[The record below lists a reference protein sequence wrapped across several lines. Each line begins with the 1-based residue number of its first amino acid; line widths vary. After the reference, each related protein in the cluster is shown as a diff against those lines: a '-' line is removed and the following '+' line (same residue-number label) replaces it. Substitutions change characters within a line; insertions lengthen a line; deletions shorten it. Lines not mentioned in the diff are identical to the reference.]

1 MHLLTQLYKIN
12 SKSSK
17 EDKIKSFLLD
27 LLKHIPISVET
38 DAIGNLFI
46 TKGIADVY
54 PCVAAHLDEIHAP
67 SQREVVV
74 EGDIIYTV
82 DEMWNMVGCGA
93 DDKNG
98 LWIAINLLRSVP
110 ILKVALFVQEEK
122 LGTIA
127 GCRGANACNLSF
139 FDDVKYILECDRK
152 GAHDVVVIGK
162 GDIQLCESNF
172 IPQTLLDKYDY
183 QMVSG
188 GKTDVVALKM
198 RGLKIPVCNISC
210 GYYNAHKNNEY
221 THFSELQNCLSFVK
235 EILEKKFEK
244 V

>member
-27 LLKHIPISVET
+27 SLQHLPISVET

-46 TKGIADVY
+46 TKGVADVY

-98 LWIAINLLRSVP
+98 LWIALNLLRSVP
-110 ILKVALFVQEEK
+110 ILKIALFVQEEK

-235 EILEKKFEK
+235 EILS
-244 V
+244 

>member
-46 TKGIADVY
+46 TKGVADVY

-82 DEMWNMVGCGA
+82 DDLWNRVGCGA

-98 LWIAINLLRSVP
+98 LWVILNLLQTEP
-110 ILKVALFVQEEK
+110 ILKVALFVQEERDGD
-122 LGTIA
+122 LA
-127 GCRGANACNLSF
+127 GCRGARACDLSF
-139 FDDVKYILECDRK
+139 FTDVKFVIECDRK
-152 GAHDVVVIGK
+152 GVSDVVCIGK
-162 GDIQLCESNF
+162 GDIFLCNHDF
-172 IPQTLLDKYDY
+172 ISQTILQKYNY
-183 QMVSG
+183 EMVSG
-188 GKTDVVALKM
+188 GKTDVVELKM
-198 RGLKIPVCNISC
+198 RGLNIPVCNVSC
-210 GYYNAHKNNEY
+210 GYYNAHKNSEY
-221 THFSELQNCLSFVK
+221 TKFSELKNCLDFVK
-235 EILEKKFEK
+235 SILRSGF
-244 V
+244 

>member
-162 GDIQLCESNF
+162 GDIQLCDSNF
-172 IPQTLLDKYDY
+172 ILQTILDKYDY

-221 THFSELQNCLSFVK
+221 TQFSELQNCLSFVK
-235 EILEKKFEK
+235 EILRNL
-244 V
+244 